1 MALGILLCPLPDK
14 LRLVRVKW
22 FILDPK
28 WPQQQDGVSGG
39 LSMTYLVNFSILP
52 CLRLCVGGW
61 IEVCPAQ
68 AFYLDL
74 ETPCFCLGFMFAL
87 HVKGLSMLMLNI

>member
-1 MALGILLCPLPDK
+1 M
-14 LRLVRVKW
+14 
-22 FILDPK
+22 
-28 WPQQQDGVSGG
+28 GVSGG

-61 IEVCPAQ
+61 IEVCQTQ

-74 ETPCFCLGFMFAL
+74 ETQSFGLGLMFAL
-87 HVKGLSMLMLNI
+87 PVKGSSMLVLNV